1 MKLFGKAHII
11 LSIITFVILFL
22 MNYIGNDAPDKL
34 WRAILNAVAGV
45 IGLSVG
51 MFILY
56 KNKGGNFPEKFD

>member
-11 LSIITFVILFL
+11 ISIITFIILFL
-22 MNYIGNDAPDKL
+22 MNYLGNESADR
-34 WRAILNAVAGV
+34 WSRALLNAVAGV

-56 KNKGGNFPEKFD
+56 KNKDGGPHDKFD